1 MTEQQLDESSA
12 EPLHAQLR
20 KIFIEKIRTG
30 SWEPGERI
38 SAELELSE
46 EYTVSRSTIRQAVLA
61 LVNDGY
67 LSRKR
72 GKGTFVNPEKRD
84 LSVLDLK
91 FSIPSD
97 SDHQLL
103 KVATDYEDPS
113 VAGYLSVAVNEPL
126 TLLQRIRYINSEPVA
141 LESSWLVTRHFPDLT
156 NSNMSLPLWDI
167 LQNDFDTQINY
178 DSTAIEPV
186 ILSEDEERLLSCPT
200 SPTAA
205 LLITRLG
212 STSDRQPVVYSQSL
226 FRGDTSRAIFRSDA
240 DSC

>member
-1 MTEQQLDESSA
+1 MTEQQLDETSA

-20 KIFIEKIRTG
+20 KIFIEKIRAG
-30 SWEPGERI
+30 SWGSGERI

-46 EYTVSRSTIRQAVLA
+46 EYKVSRSTIRQAVLG
-61 LVNDGY
+61 LVNEGY

-72 GKGTFVNPEKRD
+72 GRGTFVSPEKRD

-103 KVATDYEDPS
+103 KVDADLVNST
-113 VAGYLSVAVNEPL
+113 VAGHLSAASDEPL
-126 TLLQRIRYINSEPVA
+126 TLLQRVRYIDGEPAA
-141 LESSWLVTRHFPDLT
+141 LESSWLVTRRFPRLL

-186 ILSEDEERLLSCPT
+186 ILTEDEEHLLSCPT

-205 LLITRLG
+205 LLIKRLG
-212 STSDRQPVVYSQSL
+212 STGDGQPVVYSQSL

-240 DSC
+240 GGR

>member
-1 MTEQQLDESSA
+1 MTEQQLDETSA

-20 KIFIEKIRTG
+20 KIFIEKIRAG
-30 SWEPGERI
+30 SWESGERI
-38 SAELELSE
+38 TAELELSE
-46 EYTVSRSTIRQAVLA
+46 EYKVSRSTIRQAVLG
-61 LVNDGY
+61 LVNEGY

-72 GKGTFVNPEKRD
+72 GRGTFVNPDKRD

-103 KVATDYEDPS
+103 NVD
-113 VAGYLSVAVNEPL
+113 AGQINSTMARHLSVAADEPL
-126 TLLQRIRYINSEPVA
+126 TLLQRLRYIDGEPAA
-141 LESSWLVTRHFPDLT
+141 LESSWLVTRRFPSLL

-186 ILSEDEERLLSCPT
+186 ILTEDEEHLLSCPT

-212 STSDRQPVVYSQSL
+212 STSDGQPVVYSQSL

-240 DSC
+240 GGR